1 MADPQQVL
9 AQRVHDAIVAS
20 FGQEFG
26 DADPLI
32 RSSSFADFQANVALP
47 LGKRLGRAPRQVAGE
62 LVARLDV
69 TDMCAAPEVS
79 GPGFINFTLRDDWIA
94 AQASQMLSDRR
105 LGLAPTA
112 SPQTVVVEYSSP
124 NVAKEMHVGHLRTTI
139 VGDAIARVL
148 EFAGHRVIRDNHV
161 GDWGTPFGMLIEHLL
176 DVGEDSAEAALLMTD
191 PNAFYQ
197 AARRKFDTEPEF
209 TERARSRLVRLQAGD
224 PDTMVIWQ
232 RLVDIS
238 REYLHQVYTRLGV
251 SLTDDDI
258 RGESFYNDM
267 LADTVSVLE
276 KQGIAVESEGAL
288 CAFPAGFTGREGRP
302 LPLIIR
308 KSDGGYNYATT
319 DLAAVRYRVDQLR
332 CDRSVYVVGSEQALH
347 FQMVFA
353 VARQAGWI
361 PESVSF
367 EHAQIGMVLGQDGN
381 RLKTREGETPKL
393 SDLLQEGVDRARG
406 ILDELDAAARFGE
419 AELDVVAEAVGIG
432 AVKYADL
439 STARESAY
447 LFDWDRMISFRG
459 NTGPYLQYATAR
471 IRSIFRRAAEAR
483 TAESGTAE
491 SGTGEAGTAGS
502 GAGDAEAAARGA
514 GVAITAGPERAL
526 ALRLLSFGA
535 VVTQLGETAEPHR
548 LCAYL
553 FDVASLFTTF
563 YEECPVL
570 KAEPESLRVSRL
582 ALCAL
587 TLDVLT
593 KGLELLGVPI
603 PERM

>member
-20 FGQEFG
+20 FGPEYR

-32 RSSSFADFQANVALP
+32 RTSSFADFQANVALP
-47 LGKRLGRAPRQVAGE
+47 LGKRLGRPPRQVAGE
-62 LVARLDV
+62 LTARLDV

-94 AQASQMLSDRR
+94 AQASQMLNDPR
-105 LGLAPTA
+105 LGLAPVER
-112 SPQTVVVEYSSP
+112 PQTVVVEYSSP

-197 AARRKFDTEPEF
+197 AARHKFDTDPEF
-209 TERARSRLVRLQAGD
+209 TERARNRLVRLQAGD
-224 PDTMVIWQ
+224 PDTLAIWQ

-238 REYLHQVYTRLGV
+238 REYLHQVYARLDV

-276 KQGIAVESEGAL
+276 EKGIATVSDGAL

-319 DLAAVRYRVDQLR
+319 DLAAVRYRVDKLNA
-332 CDRSVYVVGSEQALH
+332 DRSIYVVGSEQALH

-353 VARQAGWI
+353 VAREAGWI
-361 PESVSF
+361 PEGTSF

-393 SDLLQEGVDRARG
+393 SSLLAEGVDRARG
-406 ILDELDAAARFGE
+406 ILNELDAAARFDA
-419 AELDVVAEAVGIG
+419 AELDAVAEAVGIG

-471 IRSIFRRAAEAR
+471 IRSIFRRAADARTGPAETGPAEAGPAETAAR
-483 TAESGTAE
+483 TAGI
-491 SGTGEAGTAGS
+491 
-502 GAGDAEAAARGA
+502 
-514 GVAITAGPERAL
+514 AISAGPERAL

-535 VVTQLGETAEPHR
+535 MVTQLGETAEPHR

-593 KGLELLGVPI
+593 KGLGLLGVPI

>member
-20 FGQEFG
+20 FGPDYG

-32 RSSSFADFQANVALP
+32 RPSSFADFQANVALP
-47 LGKRLGRAPRQVAGE
+47 LGKRLRRPPREVAAE
-62 LVARLDV
+62 LAARLDV
-69 TDMCAAPEVS
+69 ADICADPEVS
-79 GPGFINFTLRDDWIA
+79 GPGFINLTLRDDWIA
-94 AQASQMLSDRR
+94 AQASRMLGDPR
-105 LGLAPTA
+105 LGLELTGH
-112 SPQTVVVEYSSP
+112 PQTVVVEYSSP

-139 VGDAIARVL
+139 VGDAIASVL

-176 DVGEDSAEAALLMTD
+176 DVGEESADAELLTTD

-197 AARRKFDTEPEF
+197 AARYKFDNDPAF

-224 PDTMVIWQ
+224 QDTLAIWQ

-238 REYLHQVYTRLGV
+238 RGYLHQVYTRLRV

-258 RGESFYNDM
+258 RGESFYNDL
-267 LADTVSVLE
+267 LADTVAILVE
-276 KQGIAVESEGAL
+276 RGIATESEGAL
-288 CAFPAGFTGREGRP
+288 CAFPSGFTGREGKP

-319 DLAAVRYRVDQLR
+319 DLAAIRYRVDKLS
-332 CDRSVYVVGSEQALH
+332 CDRAVYVVGSEQALH

-353 VARQAGWI
+353 VAREAGWI
-361 PESVSF
+361 PDGARF
-367 EHAQIGMVLGQDGN
+367 EHAQIGMVLGEDGN

-393 SDLLQEGVDRARG
+393 AGLLTEGIDRARG
-406 ILDELDAAARFGE
+406 ILDEVDAASRFGP
-419 AELDVVAEAVGIG
+419 AELDAVAEAVGIG

-471 IRSIFRRAAEAR
+471 IRSIFRRAD
-483 TAESGTAE
+483 
-491 SGTGEAGTAGS
+491 AGAAGVA
-502 GAGDAEAAARGA
+502 GAQEDELAGAAEAAARA
-514 GVAITAGPERAL
+514 VGVTLTAAPERAL

-535 VVTQLGETAEPHR
+535 MVTQLGETAEPHR

-553 FDVASLFTTF
+553 FEVASLFTTF

-570 KAEPESLRVSRL
+570 KAESESLRVSRL

-587 TLDVLT
+587 TLDVLAR
-593 KGLELLGVPI
+593 GLGLLGVPV

>member
-1 MADPQQVL
+1 
-9 AQRVHDAIVAS
+9 
-20 FGQEFG
+20 
-26 DADPLI
+26 
-32 RSSSFADFQANVALP
+32 
-47 LGKRLGRAPRQVAGE
+47 
-62 LVARLDV
+62 
-69 TDMCAAPEVS
+69 
-79 GPGFINFTLRDDWIA
+79 
-94 AQASQMLSDRR
+94 
-105 LGLAPTA
+105 
-112 SPQTVVVEYSSP
+112 
-124 NVAKEMHVGHLRTTI
+124 MHVGHLRTTI

-176 DVGEDSAEAALLMTD
+176 DVGVDSAEAGLLTTD

-197 AARRKFDTEPEF
+197 AARRKFDSDPAF

-224 PDTMVIWQ
+224 PDTMAIWQ

-238 REYLHQVYTRLGV
+238 RGYLHQVYARLRV
-251 SLTDDDI
+251 SLTDEDI

-267 LADTVSVLE
+267 LADTVGQLE
-276 KQGIAVESEGAL
+276 ERGIAVVSEGAL

-308 KSDGGYNYATT
+308 KSDGGYNYAST
-319 DLAAVRYRVDQLR
+319 DLAAVRYRVDKLSA
-332 CDRSVYVVGSEQALH
+332 DRAIYVVGSEQALH

-353 VARQAGWI
+353 VAREAGWI
-361 PESVSF
+361 PAEARF

-381 RLKTREGETPKL
+381 RLRTREGETPKL
-393 SDLLQEGVDRARG
+393 SGLLQEGVDRARG
-406 ILDELDAAARFGE
+406 ILDEVDASSRFDA
-419 AELDVVAEAVGIG
+419 AELDAVAEAVGIG

-471 IRSIFRRAAEAR
+471 IKSIFRRA
-483 TAESGTAE
+483 
-491 SGTGEAGTAGS
+491 GEAGQ
-502 GAGDAEAAARGA
+502 AEADARRS
-514 GVAITAGPERAL
+514 GVVITAGPERAL
-526 ALRLLSFGA
+526 ALRLLDFGA
-535 VVTQLGETAEPHR
+535 MVTQLGETAEPHR

-570 KAEPESLRVSRL
+570 KAEPASLRASRL

-587 TLDVLT
+587 TLDALT
-593 KGLELLGVPI
+593 LGLTLLGVPI
-603 PERM
+603 PDRM

>member
-9 AQRVHDAIVAS
+9 AQRVRDAIVAS
-20 FGQEFG
+20 FGPEYG

-32 RSSSFADFQANVALP
+32 RPSSFADFQANVALP
-47 LGKRLGRAPRQVAGE
+47 LGKRLGRAPRQVAAE
-62 LVARLDV
+62 LAAHLDV

-94 AQASQMLSDRR
+94 AQASQMLNDPR
-105 LGLAPTA
+105 LGVAPAT

-176 DVGEDSAEAALLMTD
+176 DVGADSAEAALLMTD

-197 AARRKFDTEPEF
+197 AARYKFDTNPVF
-209 TERARSRLVRLQAGD
+209 AERARSRLVRLQAGD
-224 PDTMVIWQ
+224 PATLAIWQ

-238 REYLHQVYTRLGV
+238 REYLHQVYARLRV
-251 SLTDDDI
+251 TLTDDDI
-258 RGESFYNDM
+258 RGESFYNDT
-267 LADTVSVLE
+267 LANTVSALE
-276 KQGIAVESEGAL
+276 EKGIATVSDGAL

-319 DLAAVRYRVDQLR
+319 DLAAVRYRVDKLN

-353 VARQAGWI
+353 VAREAGWI
-361 PESVSF
+361 PDSVSF

-393 SDLLQEGVDRARG
+393 SGLLAEGVDRARG
-406 ILDELDAAARFGE
+406 ILDELDAAARFDG
-419 AELDVVAEAVGIG
+419 AELDAVAEAVGIG

-471 IRSIFRRAAEAR
+471 IRSIFRRA
-483 TAESGTAE
+483 
-491 SGTGEAGTAGS
+491 
-502 GAGDAEAAARGA
+502 GDADADARSA

-535 VVTQLGETAEPHR
+535 MVIQLGETAEPHR

-593 KGLELLGVPI
+593 MGLDLIGVPV

>member
-20 FGQEFG
+20 FGPEYV

-32 RSSSFADFQANVALP
+32 RPSAFADFQANAALP
-47 LGKRLGRAPRQVAGE
+47 LGKRLGRAPREVAAE
-62 LVARLDV
+62 LAGALDV
-69 TDMCAAPEVS
+69 TDMCAEPVVS
-79 GPGFINFTLRDDWIA
+79 GPGFINFALRDDWIA
-94 AQASQMLSDRR
+94 AQASSMLGDDR
-105 LGLAPTA
+105 LGSAPA
-112 SPQTVVVEYSSP
+112 ARPQTILVEYSSP
-124 NVAKEMHVGHLRTTI
+124 NIAKEVHVGHLRTT
-139 VGDAIARVL
+139 VSGDAIAQVL

-176 DVGEDSAEAALLMTD
+176 DVGEDSPQAPLLQTD

-197 AARRKFDTEPEF
+197 AARRKFDTQPEF

-224 PDTMVIWQ
+224 PETLARWQ
-232 RLVDIS
+232 DLVDIS
-238 REYLHQVYTRLGV
+238 MAYLHRMYARLRV

-267 LADTVSVLE
+267 LADTVSLLVE
-276 KQGIAVESEGAL
+276 KGIAVESEGAL

-319 DLAAVRYRVDQLR
+319 DLAAVRYRVDKLS
-332 CDRSVYVVGSEQALH
+332 CDRAIYVVGSEQVLH

-353 VARQAGWI
+353 VAREAGWI
-361 PESVSF
+361 PARSSF
-367 EHAQIGMVLGQDGN
+367 EHAQVGMVMGQDGT

-406 ILDELDAAARFGE
+406 ILDELDAATRFDA
-419 AELDVVAEAVGIG
+419 AELDAVAEAVGIG

-439 STARESAY
+439 STARESPY

-471 IRSIFRRAAEAR
+471 IQSIFRRAAGPPPAS
-483 TAESGTAE
+483 AQPASSGTAFR
-491 SGTGEAGTAGS
+491 GS
-502 GAGDAEAAARGA
+502 
-514 GVAITAGPERAL
+514 GVAITAAPERAL
-526 ALRLLSFGA
+526 ALRLLGFGA
-535 VVTQLGETAEPHR
+535 VLTQVGQTAEPHR
-548 LCAYL
+548 LCTYL

-570 KAEPESLRVSRL
+570 KAEPESLRASRL

-587 TLDVLT
+587 THDVLT
-593 KGLELLGVPI
+593 MGLGLLGVPV

>member
-1 MADPQQVL
+1 M
-9 AQRVHDAIVAS
+9 HDAIVAS
-20 FGQEFG
+20 FGPDYG

-32 RSSSFADFQANVALP
+32 RPSSFADFQANVALP

-62 LVARLDV
+62 LAARLDV
-69 TDMCAAPEVS
+69 TDMCAEPEVS
-79 GPGFINFTLRDDWIA
+79 GPGFINLTLRDDWIA
-94 AQASQMLSDRR
+94 AQAAQMLGDPR
-105 LGLAPTA
+105 LGLAPVA

-176 DVGEDSAEAALLMTD
+176 DVGADSAAAALLITD

-197 AARRKFDTEPEF
+197 AARRKFETDPEF
-209 TERARSRLVRLQAGD
+209 TERARSRLVLLQAGD
-224 PDTMVIWQ
+224 PDTLAIWQ

-251 SLTDDDI
+251 SLTDADI

-267 LADTVSVLE
+267 LADTVSELE
-276 KQGIAVESEGAL
+276 ERGIATESEGAL

-308 KSDGGYNYATT
+308 KSDGGYNYAST
-319 DLAAVRYRVDQLR
+319 DLAAVRYRVDKLS

-353 VARQAGWI
+353 VAREAGWI
-361 PESVSF
+361 PAGARF

-393 SDLLQEGVDRARG
+393 SGLLQEGVDRARG
-406 ILDELDAAARFGE
+406 ILDELDAAARFEE
-419 AELDVVAEAVGIG
+419 AELDAVAEAVGIG

-471 IRSIFRRAAEAR
+471 IRSIFRRAA
-483 TAESGTAE
+483 
-491 SGTGEAGTAGS
+491 GS
-502 GAGDAEAAARGA
+502 AAASPAGAGDAEAAARRA
-514 GVAITAGPERAL
+514 GVAISAAPERAL

-535 VVTQLGETAEPHR
+535 MVTQLGETAEPHR

-570 KAEPESLRVSRL
+570 KAEPESLRVQPARPVRAHARRADHGPWPARGAHSG
-582 ALCAL
+582 A
-587 TLDVLT
+587 DVT
-593 KGLELLGVPI
+593 ES
-603 PERM
+603 

>member
-20 FGQEFG
+20 FGPDFG

-32 RSSSFADFQANVALP
+32 RPSSFADFQANVALP
-47 LGKRLGRAPRQVAGE
+47 LGKRLGRPPREVAAE
-62 LVARLDV
+62 LAARLDV
-69 TDMCAAPEVS
+69 ADMCAEPEVS
-79 GPGFINFTLRDDWIA
+79 GPGFINFSLRDDWIA
-94 AQASQMLSDRR
+94 AQATQMLGDPR

-112 SPQTVVVEYSSP
+112 TPQTVVVEYSSP

-176 DVGEDSAEAALLMTD
+176 DVGVDSAEAGLLTTD

-197 AARRKFDTEPEF
+197 AARRKFDSDPAF

-224 PDTMVIWQ
+224 PDTMAIWQ

-238 REYLHQVYTRLGV
+238 RGYLHQVYTRLRV
-251 SLTDDDI
+251 SLTDEDI

-267 LADTVSVLE
+267 LADTVGELE
-276 KQGIAVESEGAL
+276 ERGIAVVSEGAL

-308 KSDGGYNYATT
+308 KSDGGYNYAST
-319 DLAAVRYRVDQLR
+319 DLAAVRYRVDKLSA
-332 CDRSVYVVGSEQALH
+332 DRAIYVVGSEQALH

-353 VARQAGWI
+353 VAIQAGWI
-361 PESVSF
+361 PAEARF

-381 RLKTREGETPKL
+381 RLRTREGETPKL
-393 SDLLQEGVDRARG
+393 SGLLQEGVDRARG
-406 ILDELDAAARFGE
+406 ILDEVDASSRFDA
-419 AELDVVAEAVGIG
+419 AELDAVAEAVGIG

-471 IRSIFRRAAEAR
+471 IKSIFRRA
-483 TAESGTAE
+483 
-491 SGTGEAGTAGS
+491 GEAGQAETGQ
-502 GAGDAEAAARGA
+502 AEAGARRS

-526 ALRLLSFGA
+526 ALRLLDFGA
-535 VVTQLGETAEPHR
+535 MVTQLGETAEPHR

-570 KAEPESLRVSRL
+570 KAEPASLRASRL

-587 TLDVLT
+587 TLDTLT
-593 KGLELLGVPI
+593 LGLTLLGVPI
-603 PERM
+603 PDRM

>member
-9 AQRVHDAIVAS
+9 AQRVRDAIVAS
-20 FGQEFG
+20 FGPEYG

-32 RSSSFADFQANVALP
+32 RPSTFADLQANVALP
-47 LGKRLGRAPRQVAGE
+47 LGKRLRRAPRDVAAE

-69 TDMCAAPEVS
+69 ADMCAAPEVS

-94 AQASQMLSDRR
+94 GQASQMLSDPR
-105 LGLAPTA
+105 LGLAPVTN
-112 SPQTVVVEYSSP
+112 PQTVVVEYSSP

-148 EFAGHRVIRDNHV
+148 DFAGHRAIRDNHV

-176 DVGEDSAEAALLMTD
+176 DVGADSAEAALLTTD

-197 AARRKFDTEPEF
+197 AARRKFENEPAF

-224 PDTMVIWQ
+224 PDTLAIWQ

-238 REYLHQVYTRLGV
+238 REYLHQVYTRLDV
-251 SLTDDDI
+251 SLTDEDI

-267 LADTVSVLE
+267 LADTVNALVE
-276 KQGIAVESEGAL
+276 KGIAVKSEGAL

-319 DLAAVRYRVDQLR
+319 DLAAVRYRVDKLS

-353 VARQAGWI
+353 VAREAGWI
-361 PESVSF
+361 PEGVRF

-381 RLKTREGETPKL
+381 RLRTREGETPKL
-393 SDLLQEGVDRARG
+393 SGLLQEGVDRARG
-406 ILDELDAAARFGE
+406 ILDELDAAARFDA
-419 AELDVVAEAVGIG
+419 AELDAVAEAVGIG

-471 IRSIFRRAAEAR
+471 IRSIFRRAADAAA
-483 TAESGTAE
+483 TD
-491 SGTGEAGTAGS
+491 
-502 GAGDAEAAARGA
+502 AGDAGTEIAETADPEAAARRS
-514 GVAITAGPERAL
+514 GVVITAGPERAL
-526 ALRLLSFGA
+526 TLRLLSFGA
-535 VVTQLGETAEPHR
+535 MVTQLGETAEPHR

-570 KAEPESLRVSRL
+570 KAETEALRVSRL

-593 KGLELLGVPI
+593 MGLDLLGVPV

>member
-20 FGQEFG
+20 FGPEYG

-32 RSSSFADFQANVALP
+32 RPSSFADFQANVALP
-47 LGKRLGRAPRQVAGE
+47 LGKRLGRPPRQLAAE
-62 LVARLDV
+62 LAARLDV

-94 AQASQMLSDRR
+94 AQASQMLNDPR
-105 LGLAPTA
+105 LGLAPVA

-124 NVAKEMHVGHLRTTI
+124 NVAKEMH
-139 VGDAIARVL
+139 
-148 EFAGHRVIRDNHV
+148 AGHRVVRDNHV

-197 AARRKFDTEPEF
+197 AARHKFDTDPEF
-209 TERARSRLVRLQAGD
+209 TERARSRLVQLQAGD
-224 PDTMVIWQ
+224 PYTLAIWQ

-238 REYLHQVYTRLGV
+238 REYLHQVYARLGV
-251 SLTDDDI
+251 TLTDDDI

-276 KQGIAVESEGAL
+276 ERGIATQSEGAL
-288 CAFPAGFTGREGRP
+288 CAFPAGFSGREGRP

-319 DLAAVRYRVDQLR
+319 DLAAVRYRVDKLSA
-332 CDRSVYVVGSEQALH
+332 DRSIYVVGSEQALH

-353 VARQAGWI
+353 VAREAGWI
-361 PESVSF
+361 PESASF

-393 SDLLQEGVDRARG
+393 DSLLAEGVDRARG
-406 ILDELDAAARFGE
+406 ILDELDAAARFDA
-419 AELDVVAEAVGIG
+419 AELDAVAEAVGIG

-471 IRSIFRRAAEAR
+471 IRSIFRRAGDAD
-483 TAESGTAE
+483 
-491 SGTGEAGTAGS
+491 
-502 GAGDAEAAARGA
+502 AGDADAGARAA

-535 VVTQLGETAEPHR
+535 MATQLGETAEPHR

-570 KAEPESLRVSRL
+570 KAEHESLRVSRL

-593 KGLELLGVPI
+593 KGLDLLGVPI